1 MRKAPA
7 LILQFVSLKLLE
19 MSRVDCYVVRRF
31 LKTLLEV
38 MILVT
43 LLVYCCEFM

>member
-1 MRKAPA
+1 MEKALA
-7 LILQFVSLKLLE
+7 FILQSVSRKLLE
-19 MSRVDCYVVRRF
+19 MSGMVAMLYAVF

-43 LLVYCCEFM
+43 LLVYCSEFM